1 MYYIY
6 LYYIQNTTKCSML
19 LFITYIWNNNNN
31 TKCTIVE
38 AKKRFRWGVLVENMM
53 SEGPNWFPLNPP
65 PHLHQGHAPCG
76 LLPATDWTQGG
87 LLMQTYSRD
96 TWDSSDQWHL
106 LKDSLSAW
114 LKLSWNLNSKTLPS
128 QFASFSLTSSG
139 VISAL
144 FEDSA
149 CLPWFSLPF
158 FFTGISHPGI
168 HFFLGGGQMFS
179 ISTSKSII

>member
-128 QFASFSLTSSG
+128 QFAFLLPHLLRCHICTVWRLCLSTL
-139 VISAL
+139 VL
-144 FEDSA
+144 FAFLLHRHFPSWHT
-149 CLPWFSLPF
+149 LF
-158 FFTGISHPGI
+158 F
-168 HFFLGGGQMFS
+168 GGGGKCS
-179 ISTSKSII
+179 LYLHLNL